1 MKIGIL
7 RFLGTNCDYDIWEY
21 AKALGHDCEWLWY
34 QDNFDPTKY
43 DRLIVPG
50 GFSYGD
56 YLRSGALASRTPV
69 MESVKLAAE
78 KDIPIL
84 GICNGFQILCEIG
97 LLPGALLRNSQ
108 GRFIDKWVEL
118 EVVENNKY
126 WSWDKTSLRMPI
138 AHGEGRYFID
148 EQGLKELEDSGGI
161 WLRYKDNPNGSVS
174 NIAGVSQGSVV
185 GLMPHPE
192 RALYEWMGGVD
203 GRSLLKEP
211 SNA

>member
-21 AKALGHDCEWLWY
+21 AKTLGHECEWLWY
-34 QDNFDPTKY
+34 KDHFDPKGY
-43 DRLIVPG
+43 DRIIIPG

-69 MESVKLAAE
+69 MDSVKQAAQNNV
-78 KDIPIL
+78 PIL

-97 LLPGALLRNSQ
+97 LLPGALLANDQR
-108 GRFIDKWVEL
+108 RFIDKWVDL
-118 EVVENNKY
+118 EVVNDSE
-126 WSWDKTSLRMPI
+126 SWNWGEKNVRMPI

-148 EQGLKELEDSGGI
+148 EQGLKQLEEHGGV
-161 WLRYKDNPNGSVS
+161 WMRYKDNPNGSVAD
-174 NIAGVSQGSVV
+174 IAGVTQGNVA

-192 RALYEWMGGVD
+192 RAIYEWMGGTD
-203 GRSLLKEP
+203 GLKLLRE
-211 SNA
+211 S

>member
-34 QDNFDPTKY
+34 KESFDPKAY
-43 DRLIVPG
+43 DRLIIPG

-69 MESVKLAAE
+69 MESVKQAA
-78 KDIPIL
+78 KNNIPIL

-97 LLPGALLRNSQ
+97 LLPGALLTNSNR
-108 GRFIDKWVEL
+108 RFIDKWVDL
-118 EVVENNKY
+118 EVVSDNE
-126 WSWDKTSLRMPI
+126 SWHWGEQNVRMPI

-148 EQGLKELEDSGGI
+148 EQGLKKLEDQGGV
-161 WLRYKDNPNGSVS
+161 WMRYKDNPNGSVAS
-174 NIAGVSQGSVV
+174 IAGVTQGTVA

-192 RALYEWMGGVD
+192 RAIYEWMGGTD
-203 GRSLLKEP
+203 GLKLLRE
-211 SNA
+211 S

>member
-34 QDNFDPTKY
+34 KDQFNPTAY
-43 DRLIVPG
+43 DRIIIPG
-50 GFSYGD
+50 GFIYGD

-69 MESVKLAAE
+69 MASVKQAAQNN
-78 KDIPIL
+78 IPIL

-97 LLPGALLRNSQ
+97 LLPGALLANNNR
-108 GRFIDKWVEL
+108 RFIDKWVDL
-118 EVVENNKY
+118 EVVSENNY
-126 WSWDKTSLRMPI
+126 WSWGQQNIRLPI

-148 EQGLKELEDSGGI
+148 EQGLKNLEDQGGI
-161 WLRYKDNPNGSVS
+161 WMRYNDNPNGSVAD
-174 NIAGVSQGSVV
+174 IAGVTQGTVA

-192 RALYEWMGGVD
+192 SAIYEWMGGTD
-203 GRSLLKEP
+203 GLKLLRE
-211 SNA
+211 S